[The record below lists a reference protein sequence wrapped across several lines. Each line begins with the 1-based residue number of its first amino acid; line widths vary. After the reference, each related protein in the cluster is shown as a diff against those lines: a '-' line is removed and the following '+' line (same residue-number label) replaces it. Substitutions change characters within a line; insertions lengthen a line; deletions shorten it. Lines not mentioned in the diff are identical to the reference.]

1 MTVASRCRVSKAE
14 NGREALEKMRA
25 GQVDLVLSTSSW
37 RRRTDTRCS
46 SILKASSELR
56 GLPVIVISALDQM
69 DSVTKCIELGAE
81 GLSRGGSAR
90 AVKTS

>member
-1 MTVASRCRVSKAE
+1 M
-14 NGREALEKMRA
+14 
-25 GQVDLVLSTSSW
+25 
-37 RRRTDTRCS
+37 
-46 SILKASSELR
+46 KASSELR
-56 GLPVIVISALDQM
+56 GLPVIVISALDEM

>member
-1 MTVASRCRVSKAE
+1 MRLESRERPRGAREDAGGPGRSRSLDIMMAE
-14 NGREALEKMRA
+14 TNGYEVLEH
-25 GQVDLVLSTSSW
+25 
-37 RRRTDTRCS
+37 
-46 SILKASSELR
+46 LKASSELR

-81 GLSRGGSAR
+81 GLSRRGSAR

>member
-1 MTVASRCRVSKAE
+1 M
-14 NGREALEKMRA
+14 
-25 GQVDLVLSTSSW
+25 
-37 RRRTDTRCS
+37 
-46 SILKASSELR
+46 KASSELR

-81 GLSRGGSAR
+81 GLSRRGSAR